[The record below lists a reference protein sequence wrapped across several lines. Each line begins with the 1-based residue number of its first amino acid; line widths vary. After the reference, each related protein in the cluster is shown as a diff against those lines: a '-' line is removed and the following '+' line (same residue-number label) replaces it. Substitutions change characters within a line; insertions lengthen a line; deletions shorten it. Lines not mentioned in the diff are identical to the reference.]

1 MAEADDRVRS
11 HLDTLRSLEAQREA
25 RDRARAEEAAIA
37 EAESEE
43 AVRAGR
49 RDSWQQELARKAA
62 LDQQEAHAVAQRQ
75 AQHRQK
81 MDSLRVTTQ
90 QQAND
95 VEQSRLY
102 EHESEMKNLQAQE
115 KKKVGWAPSL
125 LALLAVGGLA
135 AGAWFGVFIPM
146 REEAARQTA
155 LERQKVVDENLKR
168 QQAER
173 AKEEAARAVVQEEER
188 LRRTKTAAA
197 AAAAQDDDERQ
208 TERRTRRRRSGGGD
222 DAEEQ
227 SEETPSRGPAL
238 PGDEDPLLGI

>member
-25 RDRARAEEAAIA
+25 RDRARAEEAALA
-37 EAESEE
+37 EAEAEE

-62 LDQQEAHAVAQRQ
+62 LEQQEAHAVAQRQ

-125 LALLAVGGLA
+125 LALLAVGALA
-135 AGAWFGVFIPM
+135 AGAWYGVFMPM

-173 AKEEAARAVVQEEER
+173 AKEEAARSVAQEEER
-188 LRRTKTAAA
+188 LRRTKTAA

-208 TERRTRRRRSGGGD
+208 TERRTRRRRSGGGG
-222 DAEEQ
+222 DAEAQ
-227 SEETPSRGPAL
+227 TEETPSRGPAL